1 MLTET
6 RVHSHAKAKLPAI
19 SALAPLASG
28 LLQHKCACSSDKD
41 RPATGWPSKDGH
53 SSLQRKALATQTDK
67 VTVPPIV
74 YEVLNS
80 SGQPL
85 AESVRAF
92 MEPRFGHDFSR
103 VRVHA
108 DPLAAHSS
116 QAIDALAYT
125 AGNHIVFGEGQY
137 SPNSTSGR
145 KLLAHELTHVTQNP
159 VPSTSGQLLVGDQPH
174 LEAEADSIANSIYS
188 VAPAQGQ
195 VSRTSYTGV
204 QRQKTTP
211 PQKPKTNADLM
222 EEARASAYVRVQR
235 ALQSVR
241 GVAATVPKTNPN
253 DQDLAAI
260 EARLESTR
268 LAQVLFKWDNPNMSQ
283 VEEILGKMTSALRP
297 GASIVEAK
305 ASDPKCVDWTAY
317 TTVGTPPIT
326 FCPKLAA
333 RSLEER
339 IENLVH
345 ESAHAA
351 GIGQL
356 KGEGYCF
363 TFDCNSVCGNG
374 FATADA
380 WAHYVHCL
388 SGQAPQAGTTGNP
401 NPTPGATTS
410 KPAPKGTKP

>member
-1 MLTET
+1 
-6 RVHSHAKAKLPAI
+6 
-19 SALAPLASG
+19 
-28 LLQHKCACSSDKD
+28 
-41 RPATGWPSKDGH
+41 
-53 SSLQRKALATQTDK
+53 
-67 VTVPPIV
+67 
-74 YEVLNS
+74 
-80 SGQPL
+80 
-85 AESVRAF
+85 
-92 MEPRFGHDFSR
+92 
-103 VRVHA
+103 VHA

-125 AGNHIVFGEGQY
+125 VGNHIVFDEGQY

-145 KLLAHELTHVTQNP
+145 RLLAHELTHVTQNP
-159 VPSTSGQLLVGDQPH
+159 APIARELLVGDQPH
-174 LEAEADSIANSIYS
+174 LEAEADAIANTIDSG
-188 VAPAQGQ
+188 APSQGK
-195 VSRTSYTGV
+195 VSHTSYAGV

-222 EEARASAYVRVQR
+222 EEARAVAYLRVQT
-235 ALQSVR
+235 ALQKVR
-241 GVAATVPKTNPN
+241 RVAAGAPKTSPN
-253 DQDLAAI
+253 DPDL
-260 EARLESTR
+260 EALEAGLESKR
-268 LAQVLFKWDNPNMSQ
+268 LAQVLFKWSDPNMTQ
-283 VEEILGKMTSALRP
+283 VEEILGKMATALRP

-363 TFDCNSVCGNG
+363 AFDCNSVCGNG

-401 NPTPGATTS
+401 NPKPGATTS
-410 KPAPKGTKP
+410 KPAAKGTKP